1 MMRGAEKRTAAMRR
15 AVKRPTDKRKVA
27 VRRALTRLLAQLAHF
42 GVQQALSCVFP
53 VVIFASLA
61 LTRYIPLPLL
71 PRYDWLLVICLLM
84 QWWML
89 RSGLETKDEMKV
101 IALFHLIGLALEIFK
116 VHMGSWSYPEPG
128 YFKVFGVPL
137 YSGFMYASVASYMC
151 QAWRRLRLELVKW
164 PPFPLVVPLAAAI
177 YLNFFTHH
185 YWVDIRW
192 WLTGLVFIVF
202 WRSRV
207 LFEVNGSR
215 YRMPVALS
223 FVLIGF
229 FIWVAENIAT
239 FFGAWQYPDQAG
251 AWRLVHTGKL
261 SSWFLLVIVSF
272 LIVATLKLV
281 KGRRPRT
288 AQTLSGEGPMQTMQG
303 ENGERNGYGRGTEL
317 EI

>member
-1 MMRGAEKRTAAMRR
+1 MRGAEKRTAAMRR
-15 AVKRPTDKRKVA
+15 AVKRPTDKREVA
-27 VRRALTRLLAQLAHF
+27 IRRALTQLLAQLTHF
-42 GVQQALSCVFP
+42 GIQQALSCVFP

-128 YFKVFGVPL
+128 YFKIFGVPL

>member
-1 MMRGAEKRTAAMRR
+1 M
-15 AVKRPTDKRKVA
+15 
-27 VRRALTRLLAQLAHF
+27 LAQLTHF
-42 GVQQALSCVFP
+42 GIQQALSCVFP

-288 AQTLSGEGPMQTMQG
+288 AQTLSGEGPMQTM
-303 ENGERNGYGRGTEL
+303 
-317 EI
+317 

>member
-1 MMRGAEKRTAAMRR
+1 MRGAEKRTAAMRR
-15 AVKRPTDKRKVA
+15 AVKRPTDKREVA
-27 VRRALTRLLAQLAHF
+27 IRRALTQLLAQLTHF
-42 GVQQALSCVFP
+42 GIQQALSCVFP

-128 YFKVFGVPL
+128 YFKIFGVPL

-288 AQTLSGEGPMQTMQG
+288 AQTLSGEGPMQTM
-303 ENGERNGYGRGTEL
+303 
-317 EI
+317 

>member
-27 VRRALTRLLAQLAHF
+27 VRRALTRLLAQLTHF
-42 GVQQALSCVFP
+42 GIQQALSCVFP

-128 YFKVFGVPL
+128 YFKIFGVPL

-288 AQTLSGEGPMQTMQG
+288 AQTLSGEGPMQTM
-303 ENGERNGYGRGTEL
+303 
-317 EI
+317 